1 MSGARTREA
10 LGPLGFKVRHLLGH
24 ALLQR
29 RKASVR
35 VQVRVVQG
43 QEAGWTTELRSVR
56 TSQATT
62 YEPTMPPRP
71 AATTCSQGS
80 EAEECKYA

>member
-1 MSGARTREA
+1 
-10 LGPLGFKVRHLLGH
+10 
-24 ALLQR
+24 
-29 RKASVR
+29 VR

-43 QEAGWTTELRSVR
+43 QEAGWTTELRGVR